1 MMRVEKF
8 DLYKYFN
15 KEKTSE
21 QRGEL
26 TIYIQ
31 ENWHRGDKKRP
42 AMLVCAGGGYRGV
55 SAREQEPVI
64 VKFLAQGY
72 NVFSLDYSV
81 MPVGYPSQVL
91 EAAMAMAFIRE
102 NADEFFVR
110 TDKVG
115 IIGFSAGGHLAGSIG
130 TLYKDEVVKDY
141 LGEKASL
148 CRPDAMVLC
157 YPVVVAGQY
166 AHKGS
171 INVLSHEDLEVVK
184 KISLDNN
191 VDAETPPTFLWHTGT
206 DGAVPVENSL
216 IFAKKLRDN
225 GVKFEL
231 HVFEDGDHG
240 LSVATLESNRV
251 HEHVQKWVELCL
263 RWLTKNGFLLEE

>member
-1 MMRVEKF
+1 MRVEKF

-15 KEKTSE
+15 KEKGE
-21 QRGEL
+21 NQRADL

-31 ENWHRGDKKRP
+31 ENWHREDKKRP
-42 AMLVCAGGGYRGV
+42 AMLVLAGGGYRGV

-81 MPVGYPSQVL
+81 APVGYPSQLL

-102 NADEFFVR
+102 NAKEFFIFA
-110 TDKVG
+110 DKLGV
-115 IIGFSAGGHLAGSIG
+115 IGFSAGGHLACSIG
-130 TLYKDEVVKDY
+130 TLYKDQVIKDY
-141 LGEKASL
+141 LGERASL
-148 CRPDAMVLC
+148 CRPDVMVLC
-157 YPVVVAGQY
+157 YSVILSGEY

-171 INVLSHEDLEVVK
+171 IDVLSKGDEEIVK
-184 KISLDNN
+184 KVGLDNN
-191 VDAETPPTFLWHTGT
+191 VDSETPPTFLWHTGT

-216 IFAKKLRDN
+216 FFAKKLRDN

-263 RWLTKNGFLLEE
+263 RWLKKNGFELEA